1 MLIFQNKY
9 FIKNLNVVFQI
20 IKKLRFTIIGSKGFI
35 GSNLVTYLKSKGHEC
50 FTPEIR
56 TDDLTGKNLGNVIFA
71 IGVSNFIETPFD
83 TIDAH
88 VCSLTKILKTTE
100 FDSFLYFSS
109 GRMYYNTNTTKED
122 QSLSVNSTNLND
134 LYNISKAMGE
144 SICLS
149 SKKNNVR
156 IVRPSNVTGSDFSS
170 NLFIPSIL
178 RDAVDKGKISIRS
191 TLDSEKDYVYIDDV
205 VKIATEISIH
215 GKDSIYN
222 IAYGRNTR
230 SDEIINE
237 ILKYTDSKLEIEPNA
252 TKFSSP
258 TISID
263 KIRDEFGFEP
273 TPIIPKIAKMIEGYK
288 KTKN

>member
-1 MLIFQNKY
+1 M
-9 FIKNLNVVFQI
+9 
-20 IKKLRFTIIGSKGFI
+20 RFTIIGSKGFI
-35 GSNLVTYLKSKGHEC
+35 GSNLLAYLKSKGHEC
-50 FTPEIR
+50 ITPEIR
-56 TDDLTGKNLGNVIFA
+56 KENLKGKNLGNVIFA
-71 IGVSNFIETPFD
+71 IGVSNFVEKPFD
-83 TIDAH
+83 AVDAH

-109 GRMYYNTNTTKED
+109 GRLYYNGTTTKEND
-122 QSLSVNSTNLND
+122 ALSVNPTNQND

-144 SICLS
+144 SVCLAS
-149 SKKNNVR
+149 GKNNVR

-178 RDAVDKGKISIRS
+178 RDAVDKNKISIRS
-191 TLDSEKDYVYIDDV
+191 TLHSEKDYVYIDDV

-222 IAYGRNTR
+222 IAYGKNTR

-237 ILKYTDSKLEIEPNA
+237 ILKHTNSKLEIAQNPS
-252 TKFSSP
+252 TFSFP

-273 TPIIPKIAKMIEGYK
+273 TPFIPKIKKMIDDYK